1 MITLF
6 YLGISN
12 FDLFEQNPLSKF
24 NIFINDLILTI
35 YFMIKQNPSNKNKSI
50 IDYNIFLYAIPMNLI
65 GLVVGRIVDRTF
77 PKIIII
83 LFMIIV
89 MIFGFTVLNEKIKNL
104 KIVTPLHENLF
115 NYLKKDKN
123 SVFEISIE

>member
-1 MITLF
+1 
-6 YLGISN
+6 
-12 FDLFEQNPLSKF
+12 
-24 NIFINDLILTI
+24 
-35 YFMIKQNPSNKNKSI
+35 
-50 IDYNIFLYAIPMNLI
+50 
-65 GLVVGRIVDRTF
+65 
-77 PKIIII
+77 
-83 LFMIIV
+83 MIIV

>member
-1 MITLF
+1 
-6 YLGISN
+6 
-12 FDLFEQNPLSKF
+12 
-24 NIFINDLILTI
+24 
-35 YFMIKQNPSNKNKSI
+35 MIKQNPSNKNKSI

-115 NYLKKDKN
+115 NYLKKDKY

>member
-1 MITLF
+1 
-6 YLGISN
+6 
-12 FDLFEQNPLSKF
+12 
-24 NIFINDLILTI
+24 
-35 YFMIKQNPSNKNKSI
+35 MIKQNPSNKNKSI